1 MQDSLNPNGIAA
13 FLFVVKIVVIGKGKS
28 LKLQVFPLFV
38 AYETVKRLFLFIFTL
53 KILYCRI

>member
-38 AYETVKRLFLFIFTL
+38 AYETVKRQKNI
-53 KILYCRI
+53 R